1 MHIHALAAAAVL
13 SLLAASGVAHAQNR
27 PAAEA
32 AFRKGKDLLAAGKV
46 ADACASFEQSQKLDP
61 QLGTEYNLALCNERL
76 GKLAS
81 AWAGFSELSAR
92 DTNARRK
99 ADAAKRARALEPRL
113 TRMQIQAAEPVPG
126 LVVTQNGADV
136 TVLVGVASPVD
147 PGTYQLSAQA
157 PGYQPWAQSV
167 AFTGEGRTVRV
178 DIPALASVPGA
189 AVPTEAGDPAQPVPV
204 APIDDETAPA
214 AGGGT
219 RRWVGLGVGAGG
231 VVSLGVGLV
240 FGLQAKGLNDDAKD
254 LCGGSTSSCVPEMV
268 EAAGEKVDDAK
279 SKGMLANVA
288 VGVGVAAVG
297 AGLYLYLTAP
307 SGDERATALT
317 PVVGDDQV
325 GFAVSG
331 RF

>member
-1 MHIHALAAAAVL
+1 MHTHALAAAAAL
-13 SLLAASGVAHAQNR
+13 SFLAVSGVAQAQNR

-81 AWAGFSELSAR
+81 AWAAFSELSAR

-113 TRMQIQAAEPVPG
+113 TRMLLAPAEPVPG
-126 LVVTQNGADV
+126 LVITQDGADV

-147 PGTYQLSAQA
+147 PGTYQFSARA
-157 PGYQPWAQSV
+157 PGYRTWTQPV
-167 AFTGEGRTVRV
+167 AVGGEGKTVKV
-178 DIPALASVPGA
+178 DIPVLDADPTA
-189 AVPTEAGDPAQPVPV
+189 APSAPADPAQPRPATPIADDA
-204 APIDDETAPA
+204 AP
-214 AGGGT
+214 GRSS
-219 RRWVGLGVGAGG
+219 RRWIGLGVGAGG
-231 VVSLGVGLV
+231 VVSIGVGLV
-240 FGLQAKGLNDDAKD
+240 FGLQARNLNNDAED
-254 LCGGSTSSCVPEMV
+254 LCGGSTSSCAPDKLD
-268 EAAGEKVDDAK
+268 EASDKVDDAK
-279 SKGMLANVA
+279 GKGMIANVA
-288 VGVGVAAVG
+288 VGVGLAAVG

-307 SGDERATALT
+307 SGDDERAAALT
-317 PVVGDDQV
+317 PVIGDDQL

>member
-1 MHIHALAAAAVL
+1 MRTHALAAAAAL
-13 SLLAASGVAHAQNR
+13 SLLAASAAHAQNR

-81 AWAGFSELSAR
+81 AWAAFSELSAR
-92 DTNARRK
+92 DSNARRK

-113 TRMQIQAAEPVPG
+113 TRMLLTPAEPVPG
-126 LVVTQNGADV
+126 LVITQDGADV

-147 PGTYQLSAQA
+147 PGTYQFSARA
-157 PGYQPWAQSV
+157 PGYRTWTQPV
-167 AFTGEGRTVRV
+167 AVGGEGKTVKV
-178 DIPALASVPGA
+178 DIPVLDAD
-189 AVPTEAGDPAQPVPV
+189 PTAPPSAPADPAQPTP
-204 APIDDETAPA
+204 AMPIVGETPPA
-214 AGGGT
+214 RASSS
-219 RRWVGLGVGAGG
+219 RRWIGLGVGAGG
-231 VVSLGVGLV
+231 VVSVGVGLV
-240 FGLQAKGLNDDAKD
+240 FGLQARNLNNDAKD
-254 LCGGSTSSCVPEMV
+254 LCGGSTSSCDPANLD
-268 EAAGEKVDDAK
+268 EATDKVDDAK
-279 SKGMLANVA
+279 GKGMISNVA
-288 VGVGVAAVG
+288 VGVGLVAVG

-307 SGDERATALT
+307 SGEDERAAALT
-317 PVVGDDQV
+317 PVIGDDQL

>member
-1 MHIHALAAAAVL
+1 MHTHALAAAAAL
-13 SLLAASGVAHAQNR
+13 SFLAVSGVAQAQNR

-81 AWAGFSELSAR
+81 AWAAFSELSAR

-113 TRMQIQAAEPVPG
+113 TRMLLAPAEPVPG
-126 LVVTQNGADV
+126 LVITQDGADV

-147 PGTYQLSAQA
+147 PGTYQFSARA
-157 PGYQPWAQSV
+157 PGYRTWTQPV
-167 AFTGEGRTVRV
+167 AVGGEGKTVKV
-178 DIPALASVPGA
+178 DIPVLDADPTAASAPA
-189 AVPTEAGDPAQPVPV
+189 DPAQPRPATPIADDA
-204 APIDDETAPA
+204 AP
-214 AGGGT
+214 GRSS
-219 RRWVGLGVGAGG
+219 RRWIGLGVGAGG
-231 VVSLGVGLV
+231 VVSIGVGLV
-240 FGLQAKGLNDDAKD
+240 FGLQARNLNNDAED
-254 LCGGSTSSCVPEMV
+254 LCGGSTSSCAPDKLD
-268 EAAGEKVDDAK
+268 EASDKVDDAK
-279 SKGMLANVA
+279 GKGMIANVA
-288 VGVGVAAVG
+288 VGVGLAAVG

-307 SGDERATALT
+307 SGDDERAAALT
-317 PVVGDDQV
+317 PVIGDDQL

>member
-1 MHIHALAAAAVL
+1 MHIHALAAVAAL
-13 SLLAASGVAHAQNR
+13 SLLAAGGVAHAQNR

-32 AFRKGKDLLAAGKV
+32 AFRKGKDLLAAGKI

-81 AWAGFSELSAR
+81 AWAAFSELSAR
-92 DTNARRK
+92 DSNPRRK

-113 TRMQIQAAEPVPG
+113 TRMLLQPAQAVPG
-126 LVVTQNGADV
+126 LVVTQDGVDV

-147 PGTYQLSAQA
+147 AGTYQLSAQA
-157 PGYQPWAQSV
+157 PGYQAWTQPV
-167 AFTGEGRTVRV
+167 TIGGEGKTVTV
-178 DIPALASVPGA
+178 DIPALERMPA
-189 AVPTEAGDPAQPVPV
+189 APPTTDAGDPTQTTTATSAGDAPVPV
-204 APIDDETAPA
+204 DS
-214 AGGGT
+214 GSS

-231 VVSLGVGLV
+231 VVSIGVGLV
-240 FGLQAKGLNDDAKD
+240 FGLQARNLNEDAKE
-254 LCGGSTSSCVPEMV
+254 LCGGSTSSCDPVNLD
-268 EAAGEKVDDAK
+268 AASDKVDDAK
-279 SKGMLANVA
+279 GKGMLANIA

-307 SGDERATALT
+307 SGEERATALT

>member
-1 MHIHALAAAAVL
+1 MHTHALAAAAAL
-13 SLLAASGVAHAQNR
+13 SFLAVSGVAQAQNR

-81 AWAGFSELSAR
+81 AWAAFSELSAR

-113 TRMQIQAAEPVPG
+113 TRMLLAPAEPVPG
-126 LVVTQNGADV
+126 LVITQDGADV

-147 PGTYQLSAQA
+147 PGTYQFSARA
-157 PGYQPWAQSV
+157 PGYRTWTQPV
-167 AFTGEGRTVRV
+167 AVGGEGKTVKV
-178 DIPALASVPGA
+178 DIPVLDTD
-189 AVPTEAGDPAQPVPV
+189 PTAPPSAPADPAQPRPATPIVDDA
-204 APIDDETAPA
+204 AP
-214 AGGGT
+214 GRGSS
-219 RRWVGLGVGAGG
+219 RRWIGLGVGAGG
-231 VVSLGVGLV
+231 VVSVGVGLV
-240 FGLQAKGLNDDAKD
+240 FGLQARSLNSDAED
-254 LCGGSTSSCVPEMV
+254 LCGGSTSSCNPDRLD
-268 EAAGEKVDDAK
+268 EASDKVDDAK
-279 SKGMLANVA
+279 GKGMIANVA
-288 VGVGVAAVG
+288 VGVGLVAVG

-307 SGDERATALT
+307 SGEDERAAALT
-317 PVVGDDQV
+317 PVIGDDQL

>member
-1 MHIHALAAAAVL
+1 MHIHALAAVAAL
-13 SLLAASGVAHAQNR
+13 SLLAAGGVAHAQNR

-32 AFRKGKDLLAAGKV
+32 AFRKGKDLLAAGKI

-81 AWAGFSELSAR
+81 AWAAFSELSAR
-92 DTNARRK
+92 DSNPRRK

-113 TRMQIQAAEPVPG
+113 TRMLLQPAQAVPG
-126 LVVTQNGADV
+126 LVVTQDGVDV

-147 PGTYQLSAQA
+147 AGTYQLSAQA
-157 PGYQPWAQSV
+157 PGYQAWTQPV
-167 AFTGEGRTVRV
+167 TIGGEGKTVTV
-178 DIPALASVPGA
+178 DIPALERMPA
-189 AVPTEAGDPAQPVPV
+189 APPATDAGDPTQTTTATSAGDAPVPV
-204 APIDDETAPA
+204 DS
-214 AGGGT
+214 GSS
-219 RRWVGLGVGAGG
+219 RRWIGLGVGAGG
-231 VVSLGVGLV
+231 VVSIGVGLV
-240 FGLQAKGLNDDAKD
+240 FGLQARNLNEDAKE
-254 LCGGSTSSCVPEMV
+254 LCGGSTSSCDPVNLD
-268 EAAGEKVDDAK
+268 AASEKVDDAK
-279 SKGMLANVA
+279 GKGMLANIA

-307 SGDERATALT
+307 SGEERATALT